1 MKNDLT
7 CAVVRDL
14 LPMYMDSL
22 TSQETNEALEYHLAA
37 CSDCAAL
44 LADLRE
50 PRLEPACSDKEVD
63 YLKTV
68 RRRGLRRVILSI
80 ACTLLLFL
88 VGFALKLFVLGSPVQ
103 SQGLYW
109 DINQNTAD
117 QTLSLSVGTPQSA
130 AAFHSWNV
138 ELHDGHAFITARQ
151 VLVSPLFQRSSEQ
164 FELPTEG
171 LKSIYLAGELIWQEG
186 VEIKPSTHWLYETQT
201 PYVGDPSALNRITDQ
216 LPAPGLL
223 GSYTT
228 ELKTGQ
234 CPYRWTFC
242 FQSTEGHTPAEEDQ
256 MRRRAVVYLALVEN
270 LEEVGWICGNDPMT
284 NRVLTLE
291 DAALFLREQTALYNK
306 SHGTDWETPSSVK
319 DCTASIL
326 DFQILLNVLSLS

>member
-14 LPMYMDSL
+14 LPMYIDGL
-22 TSQETNEALEYHLAA
+22 TSQETNEALERHLTA
-37 CSDCAAL
+37 CPDCAAL

-50 PRLEPACSDKEVD
+50 PRRESTDSDREVD

-68 RRRGLRRVILSI
+68 RRKGLRRVVL
-80 ACTLLLFL
+80 AVLCTLALFL
-88 VGFALKLFVLGSPVQ
+88 AGFALKLFIIGAPVQ
-103 SQGLYW
+103 SQSLYW
-109 DINQNTAD
+109 DLNENRPN
-117 QTLSLSVGTPQSA
+117 QTLSLSVGTPESA

-138 ELHDGHAFITARQ
+138 ELYDGHAFISARR

-171 LKSIYLAGELIWQEG
+171 LNSIYLAGELIWQDG
-186 VEIKPSTHWLYETQT
+186 VEIKPATHWLYETQT

-234 CPYRWTFC
+234 PPYRWTFC
-242 FQSTEGHTPAEEDQ
+242 FQSTEGHTPAEEDL

-270 LEEVGWICGNDPMT
+270 LDEVGWICGNDPMT
-284 NRVLTLE
+284 AKVLTRE
-291 DAALFLREQTALYNK
+291 EAMLFLREQENLYNK
-306 SHGTDWETPSSVK
+306 THGTDWKTLSSVK
-319 DCTASIL
+319 DYASSIV

>member
-14 LPMYMDSL
+14 LPMYIDGL
-22 TSQETNEALEYHLAA
+22 TSQETNEALERHLSA
-37 CSDCAAL
+37 CPDCAAL
-44 LADLRE
+44 LTDLRE
-50 PRLEPACSDKEVD
+50 PRRETAAPDREVD

-68 RRRGLRRVILSI
+68 RRRGFRRVVL
-80 ACTLLLFL
+80 AVLCTLTLFL
-88 VGFALKLFVLGSPVQ
+88 AGFALKIFVLGSPVQ
-103 SQGLYW
+103 SQSLYW
-109 DINQNTAD
+109 DINENTAA
-117 QTLSLSVGTPQSA
+117 QTLSLSVGTADSA
-130 AAFHSWNV
+130 AAFRSWNV
-138 ELHDGHAFITARQ
+138 NISDGHAFISARR

-171 LKSIYLAGELIWQEG
+171 LSSIYLAGELIWQEG

-228 ELKTGQ
+228 ELKTGHR
-234 CPYRWTFC
+234 PYRWTFC
-242 FQSTEGHTPAEEDQ
+242 FQNAGGHGPSEEDL

-270 LEEVGWICGNDPMT
+270 LDEVGWACGDAPFT
-284 NRVLTLE
+284 AQVLTLE
-291 DAALFLREQTALYNK
+291 EAALFLREQTELYNK
-306 SHGTDWETPSSVK
+306 SHGTDWEAPSSVK